1 MNINEM
7 SYITYIRDQELTIN
21 NMETPEE
28 QTIENIIID
37 EPPSEE
43 REKEDNDK
51 DNIQMVE
58 YDTYI
63 DIRNIHTENS
73 EDDNDEDIDIYL
85 HPEK

>member
-51 DNIQMVE
+51 DNIQMLE

-63 DIRNIHTENS
+63 DIRNIQTENS

>member
-1 MNINEM
+1 
-7 SYITYIRDQELTIN
+7 
-21 NMETPEE
+21 
-28 QTIENIIID
+28 
-37 EPPSEE
+37 
-43 REKEDNDK
+43 
-51 DNIQMVE
+51 MVE